1 MAGALVGGA
10 FLSALLQV
18 LFDRMATPEIVD
30 LLRGQKLTKNL
41 LRKLEIALQ
50 SMNTVLEDAE
60 EKQLTMPNVRTWLD
74 GLKDAV
80 YDAEDIVDDIFTK
93 ALRRELDA
101 EFQIAANKVRNH
113 ISMSL
118 FVNKIERKIKELLE
132 RLEFLAEQK
141 DFIGLRA
148 GVGGNPQERLPTTS
162 LVEESGIFGRDDD
175 KEEIVNLLLSG
186 DSIGNEMCLIAIVG
200 MGGIGKTTLAQLLYN
215 DNRVKQHFNLDAW
228 VCVSKEFDLHTITKT
243 ILEAVTSATCDIKD
257 LNRLQVTLKEKL
269 TEKKILLVLDE
280 VWNMNY
286 SDWEILMNPFK
297 FVAQGSRVI
306 VTTRD
311 DSVASV
317 MRANVTH
324 YVKKLS
330 EEDCWSIFSKHAFH
344 DGNFDAYPELE
355 ALGRQIVKKCES
367 LPLAAKA
374 IGALLRSK
382 LDADEWDKVL
392 KSELWDLPVEATSIL
407 PALILSYKYLPSH
420 LKRCFVYCSIFPKG
434 YIFDKNQLILLWMAE
449 GFLQQPRIKTMEEIG
464 DDYFMALVSRS
475 LFQQY
480 SGDKS
485 RFVMHDLVSDL
496 TKYVSGQFISREEP
510 EEVSRETVYKTRH
523 MSYFISKFDSP
534 EKFKVFYK
542 AKRLRTFLQLNFS
555 RGGDSYLTK
564 KVPHDLLGMLRYLR
578 VLSLSY
584 YININELPDSIGKVK
599 TLRYLNISF
608 TGIRRLPDS
617 ICKLCNL
624 QTLNLSGCK
633 DLVVLPRDM
642 WKLIN
647 LRHLDITGTCI
658 MEMPMQIGRLKCLQT
673 LTKFV
678 INKYNGS
685 SIGELGKLINLRG
698 NLSILELQN
707 VKSHVDALDACLKDR
722 KYIEE
727 LVLEWNPNGINIS
740 KDQRTVLDS
749 LQPHR
754 NLKSISINYY
764 GGQNFPDWV
773 GHNSFS
779 NMTSLCLYM
788 CNNCCTLPSLG
799 QLPSLRDLSI
809 IGLDEVV
816 TVGPEFYCIGSCST
830 KSFGALEFL
839 RFEKML
845 NWEIWFPFGVENE
858 GGAFPYLKELYID
871 KCPKLTERLPI
882 HLPSLAKLVI
892 HECPQLMASLP
903 KVSAL
908 CELELIDCNEALI
921 KELSIPLTGMQK
933 LTVEGFSAL
942 ESLPEGMTNFGSCLH
957 DLRIWRCSSLMS
969 LPKGYL
975 PPTLKALWISH
986 CKSLELPMHLDYS
999 SLEKLWLHGCDS
1011 LSSFPLNLFPKL
1023 YNITFWECNNLE
1035 SLTVLEPH
1043 EHDLMTLRMGISD
1056 CPSFVSFPKGGLRAP
1071 NLTSFWVDNCK
1082 SLRSLP
1088 DKMHELLPSLQYLYI
1103 EDCPEVVSFPE
1114 GGLPLSL
1121 ISIYIRGCDKLVTSR
1136 MGWGLKKLHS
1146 LRLLEISGK
1155 SEDVESFPEEELLPT
1170 TLPYLYISKFQNL
1183 RSLDKKGLQHLTSI
1197 KQLWICDCPK
1207 LKCMPEEGLP
1217 ASLSILEV
1225 YHCPLLKKQWQK
1237 RKGKEWRKIAHVPCK
1252 LLDRELIN

>member
-10 FLSALLQV
+10 FLSAFLQV
-18 LFDRMATPEIVD
+18 LFDRMATPKVLD
-30 LLRGQKLTKNL
+30 LFRWQKLTKNL

-60 EKQLTMPNVRTWLD
+60 DKQLTMPSVRTWLD
-74 GLKDAV
+74 GLIDAV

-93 ALRRELDA
+93 ALRHELDA

-113 ISMSL
+113 ISLSL
-118 FVNKIERKIKELLE
+118 FVNKIEREIKELLE
-132 RLEFLAEQK
+132 RLEFLALQK

-148 GVGGNPQERLPTTS
+148 GVGGNLQERLPTTS
-162 LVEESGIFGRDDD
+162 LVEESGIFDRDDD
-175 KEEIVNLLLSG
+175 KEAIVNLLLSG
-186 DSIGNEMCLIAIVG
+186 DSSGNEMSLIAIVG

-243 ILEAVTSATCDIKD
+243 ILEAMTSATCDINIKD
-257 LNRLQVTLKEKL
+257 LNRLQHLFVRS
-269 TEKKILLVLDE
+269 ILLVLDE

-286 SDWEILMNPFK
+286 CDWEVLRNPFK

-317 MRANVTH
+317 IRANVTY

-330 EEDCWSIFSKHAFH
+330 EEDCWSIFAKHAFH
-344 DGNFDAYPELE
+344 DGNFDAHPELE

-374 IGALLRSK
+374 IRALLRSK

-392 KSELWDLPVEATSIL
+392 KSELWHLPMEETNIL

-434 YIFDKNQLILLWMAE
+434 YSFDKNELILLWMAE

-475 LFQQY
+475 LFQPY

-485 RFVMHDLVSDL
+485 RFVMHDLVS
-496 TKYVSGQFISREEP
+496 Q
-510 EEVSRETVYKTRH
+510 ETVYKTCH
-523 MSYFISKFDSP
+523 LSYFISKFDSL

-555 RGGDSYLTK
+555 RGSDSYITK
-564 KVPHDLLGMLRYLR
+564 KVPHDLLGMLRYLW

-584 YININELPDSIGKVK
+584 YVNINELPDSIGKIK
-599 TLRYLNISF
+599 TLHYVNISF

-647 LRHLDITGTCI
+647 LRHLDITGTRI
-658 MEMPMQIGRLKCLQT
+658 MEMPMQLGRLKCLQT

-698 NLSILELQN
+698 TLSILELQI
-707 VKSHVDALDACLKDR
+707 VKSHVDALNACLKDR

-740 KDQRTVLDS
+740 DDQRTVIDS
-749 LQPHR
+749 LKPHT

-779 NMTSLCLYM
+779 NITSIRLYM
-788 CNNCCTLPSLG
+788 CNNCCRLPSLG

-809 IGLDEVV
+809 IGLDEGV

-839 RFEKML
+839 RFENML
-845 NWEIWFPFGVENE
+845 NWVIWFPFGVENE
-858 GGAFPYLKELYID
+858 GGAFPYLKELYVD
-871 KCPKLTERLPI
+871 KCPKMVEGLPI
-882 HLPSLAKLVI
+882 HLPSLVKLVI
-892 HECPQLMASLP
+892 HDCPQLRASPP

-921 KELSIPLTGMQK
+921 RELSIPLNGMQK
-933 LTVEGFSAL
+933 LTVEGFFAL
-942 ESLPEGMTNFGSCLH
+942 KSLPEGITNFDSCLH
-957 DLRIWRCSSLMS
+957 DLRIWCCSSLMS
-969 LPKGYL
+969 LPEGYL
-975 PPTLKALWISH
+975 PPTLKTLWISH

-1043 EHDLMTLRMGISD
+1043 DHDLMTLRMGISD

-1103 EDCPEVVSFPE
+1103 ENCPEVVSFPE
-1114 GGLPLSL
+1114 GGLPSSL
-1121 ISIYIRGCDKLVTSR
+1121 ISIYIRGCDKL
-1136 MGWGLKKLHS
+1136 KHS
-1146 LRLLEISGK
+1146 SVRTMIIAGE
-1155 SEDVESFPEEELLPT
+1155 SEDVKSFPEAELLP
-1170 TLPYLYISKFQNL
+1170 ISLTSL
-1183 RSLDKKGLQHLTSI
+1183 RICGFPKMKYLDKKGIRHFTSLEELQIH
-1197 KQLWICDCPK
+1197 DCPK
-1207 LKCMPEEGLP
+1207 LKCMPEDRLL
-1217 ASLSILEV
+1217 ASLSIL
-1225 YHCPLLKKQWQK
+1225 
-1237 RKGKEWRKIAHVPCK
+1237 KIK
-1252 LLDRELIN
+1252 N

>member
-1 MAGALVGGA
+1 MAGALVGA
-10 FLSALLQV
+10 FLSAFLQV
-18 LFDRMATPEIVD
+18 LFDRMATPKVLD
-30 LLRGQKLTKNL
+30 LFRWQKLTKNL

-60 EKQLTMPNVRTWLD
+60 DKQLTMPSVRTWLD
-74 GLKDAV
+74 GLIDAV

-113 ISMSL
+113 ISLSL
-118 FVNKIERKIKELLE
+118 FVNKIEREIKELLE
-132 RLEFLAEQK
+132 RLEFLALQK

-148 GVGGNPQERLPTTS
+148 GVGGNLQERLPTTS

-175 KEEIVNLLLSG
+175 KEAIVNLLLSG
-186 DSIGNEMCLIAIVG
+186 DSSGNEMSLIAIVG

-243 ILEAVTSATCDIKD
+243 ILEAMTSATCDINIKD
-257 LNRLQVTLKEKL
+257 LNRLQHLFVRS
-269 TEKKILLVLDE
+269 ILLVLDE

-286 SDWEILMNPFK
+286 CDWEVLRNPFK

-317 MRANVTH
+317 IRANVTY

-330 EEDCWSIFSKHAFH
+330 EEDCWSIFAKHAFH
-344 DGNFDAYPELE
+344 DGNFDAHPELE

-374 IGALLRSK
+374 IRALLRSK

-392 KSELWDLPVEATSIL
+392 KSELWHLPMEETNIL

-434 YIFDKNQLILLWMAE
+434 YSFDKNELILLWMAE

-475 LFQQY
+475 LFQPY

-485 RFVMHDLVSDL
+485 RFVMHDLVS
-496 TKYVSGQFISREEP
+496 Q
-510 EEVSRETVYKTRH
+510 ETVYKTCH
-523 MSYFISKFDSP
+523 LSYFISKFDSL

-555 RGGDSYLTK
+555 RGSDSYITK

-584 YININELPDSIGKVK
+584 YVNINELPDSIGKIK
-599 TLRYLNISF
+599 TLHYVNISF

-647 LRHLDITGTCI
+647 LRHLDITGTRI
-658 MEMPMQIGRLKCLQT
+658 MEMPMQLGRLKCLQT

-698 NLSILELQN
+698 TLSILELQI
-707 VKSHVDALDACLKDR
+707 VKSHVDALNACLKDR

-740 KDQRTVLDS
+740 DDQRTVIDS
-749 LQPHR
+749 LKPHT

-779 NMTSLCLYM
+779 NITSIRLYM
-788 CNNCCTLPSLG
+788 CNNCCRLPSLG

-809 IGLDEVV
+809 IGLDEGV

-839 RFEKML
+839 RFENML
-845 NWEIWFPFGVENE
+845 NWVIWFPFGVENE
-858 GGAFPYLKELYID
+858 GGAFPYLKELYVD
-871 KCPKLTERLPI
+871 KCPKMVEGLPI
-882 HLPSLAKLVI
+882 HLPSLVKLVI
-892 HECPQLMASLP
+892 HDCPQLRASPP

-921 KELSIPLTGMQK
+921 RELSIPLNGMQK
-933 LTVEGFSAL
+933 LTVEGFFAL
-942 ESLPEGMTNFGSCLH
+942 KSLPEGITNFDSCLH
-957 DLRIWRCSSLMS
+957 DLRIWCCSSLMS
-969 LPKGYL
+969 LP
-975 PPTLKALWISH
+975 
-986 CKSLELPMHLDYS
+986 E
-999 SLEKLWLHGCDS
+999 
-1011 LSSFPLNLFPKL
+1011 
-1023 YNITFWECNNLE
+1023 
-1035 SLTVLEPH
+1035 
-1043 EHDLMTLRMGISD
+1043 D

-1088 DKMHELLPSLQYLYI
+1088 DKMDELLPSLQYLYI
-1103 EDCPEVVSFPE
+1103 ENCLEVKHSSVRTMIIAGESEDVKSFPE
-1114 GGLPLSL
+1114 A
-1121 ISIYIRGCDKLVTSR
+1121 
-1136 MGWGLKKLHS
+1136 
-1146 LRLLEISGK
+1146 
-1155 SEDVESFPEEELLPT
+1155 ELLP
-1170 TLPYLYISKFQNL
+1170 ISLTSL
-1183 RSLDKKGLQHLTSI
+1183 RICGFPKMKYLDKKGIRHFTSLEELQIH
-1197 KQLWICDCPK
+1197 DCPK
-1207 LKCMPEEGLP
+1207 LKCMPEDRLL
-1217 ASLSILEV
+1217 ASLSIL
-1225 YHCPLLKKQWQK
+1225 
-1237 RKGKEWRKIAHVPCK
+1237 KIK
-1252 LLDRELIN
+1252 N